1 MKLMSRIGLLSL
13 TMLLLGRGLLQAADG
28 PELIP
33 QTVTAVVA
41 LKAPSITLK
50 EASAFVNDVQPGYGQ
65 LVLGQAGMLGVGIS
79 NPTMQGVD
87 QKRNWYAAVFLKPD
101 SEPEVAFVIPAIDVK
116 AMEEAID
123 EDFEFLA
130 HEDYGIYSQSADAIQ
145 QFRDHLATDRSK
157 SVAAVASPH
166 VKELV
171 SNAHLAIG
179 INLVSLKSTYRN
191 ELDQAKE
198 ELIEGFRQAQEDMPE
213 VPGLKLDWLVGL
225 LDGVVEKLQTAVQDS
240 RTYVV
245 TLTLAKSGVQLEEY
259 LEFSASSPSSRFLA
273 KYPPESMTLLAKL
286 PANQLAYGS
295 FSGSLAAL
303 NSWGMSIIPQML
315 ELDEEQAAAWAEAEK
330 MMKELTFGTS
340 GGSFSLGDLN
350 EGLVRAVSI
359 SEVSPTEKFRETA
372 EKIASAMHGIEV
384 PGVKQE
390 ITLEKN
396 YEEIEGVKVDL
407 MITRTT
413 SDDGQFGGLQE
424 QMNQILYGSD
434 GAEARFAYL
443 DGVYMQTV
451 GGGSELMKT
460 ALQAYK
466 QGTADS
472 DPVLARDLKPLGEKN
487 NVVGLIDLQSLN
499 LAGLKIAV
507 NSPLLPPMPFDED
520 SLDELKVERGY
531 IGVSVGTTENGCG
544 GKLHIPKQ
552 TLQAGL
558 QMFGFFQELQQQQ
571 NAF

>member
-1 MKLMSRIGLLSL
+1 
-13 TMLLLGRGLLQAADG
+13 
-28 PELIP
+28 
-33 QTVTAVVA
+33 
-41 LKAPSITLK
+41 
-50 EASAFVNDVQPGYGQ
+50 
-65 LVLGQAGMLGVGIS
+65 
-79 NPTMQGVD
+79 
-87 QKRNWYAAVFLKPD
+87 
-101 SEPEVAFVIPAIDVK
+101 
-116 AMEEAID
+116 
-123 EDFEFLA
+123 
-130 HEDYGIYSQSADAIQ
+130 
-145 QFRDHLATDRSK
+145 
-157 SVAAVASPH
+157 
-166 VKELV
+166 
-171 SNAHLAIG
+171 
-179 INLVSLKSTYRN
+179 
-191 ELDQAKE
+191 
-198 ELIEGFRQAQEDMPE
+198 
-213 VPGLKLDWLVGL
+213 
-225 LDGVVEKLQTAVQDS
+225 
-240 RTYVV
+240 
-245 TLTLAKSGVQLEEY
+245 
-259 LEFSASSPSSRFLA
+259 
-273 KYPPESMTLLAKL
+273 
-286 PANQLAYGS
+286 
-295 FSGSLAAL
+295 
-303 NSWGMSIIPQML
+303 
-315 ELDEEQAAAWAEAEK
+315 
-330 MMKELTFGTS
+330 
-340 GGSFSLGDLN
+340 
-350 EGLVRAVSI
+350 
-359 SEVSPTEKFRETA
+359 
-372 EKIASAMHGIEV
+372 MHGIEV

-487 NVVGLIDLQSLN
+487 NVVGLIDLQSLI